1 MKKFYTIMI
10 LVYVLIFFMLIKK
23 TSDKRNVEHN
33 IVNKDDVIRNKCDEP
48 KDFAEEKRISQRQRD
63 YYDYLYEN
71 TKQ

>member
-1 MKKFYTIMI
+1 
-10 LVYVLIFFMLIKK
+10 MLIKK

-33 IVNKDDVIRNKCDEP
+33 IVNKDVIIRNNCDEP
-48 KDFAEEKRISQRQRD
+48 KDFAEEKRISQRQKD